1 MPQGIRRPNNWV
13 EFVNYIYEEGHDK
26 DNKYSFK
33 QALKD
38 ASVRKDEM
46 VNNHQGGKRIKQK
59 KSKRSGSKRKNGKG
73 KKTMKRRK

>member
-13 EFVNYIYEEGHDK
+13 EFVNHIYEEGHNNDS
-26 DNKYSFK
+26 KYSFK

-38 ASVRKDEM
+38 ASARKDAM
-46 VNNHQGGKRIKQK
+46 VNDHQGGKKIKQK
-59 KSKRSGSKRKNGKG
+59 KSKRSGSKRKNRNG